1 MCGRGGN
8 QTSNLMYGHLN
19 SNHALNNDSINLAQI
34 TDDLRSFYQHLS
46 EKTITDFALAAGLVF
61 TKASAHSKYYNIFLD
76 QSEKESFWKYL
87 NHKRNDFFSQ
97 TSLDIP
103 DFIYILREAHIQ
115 KLIQS
120 PSREVFFQEII
131 TNKEQELYHS
141 SQLLTGNPCECQKLI
156 GDSLFFPQAID
167 QDNYPTKNQR
177 NIALME
183 SLKIVDMAISSR
195 KPREWRV
202 NPGYSYLHC
211 FVDNQYR
218 AGIPLLSNK
227 DFEIARNIK

>member
-8 QTSNLMYGHLN
+8 QISNLMYGHLN

-46 EKTITDFALAAGLVF
+46 EKTITDFILGAGLVF
-61 TKASAHSKYYNIFLD
+61 TKATAHSKYYNIFLD

-87 NHKRNDFFSQ
+87 NHNRSDFISQ
-97 TSLDIP
+97 TSLDTP

-120 PSREVFFQEII
+120 FSRKEAFQKTIAS
-131 TNKEQELYHS
+131 KEQELYHS
-141 SQLLTGNPCECQKLI
+141 SQLLTTAPYDCQKLI
-156 GDSLFFPQAID
+156 GDSLIFPQIVD
-167 QDNYPTKNQR
+167 QGHCPAKNQR
-177 NIALME
+177 NIVLME
-183 SLKIVDMAISSR
+183 SLKIIDIAISSR

-202 NPGYSYLHC
+202 DPGRSYLHC
-211 FVDNQYR
+211 FVDNKYR

-227 DFEIARNIK
+227 DFEAARNIK